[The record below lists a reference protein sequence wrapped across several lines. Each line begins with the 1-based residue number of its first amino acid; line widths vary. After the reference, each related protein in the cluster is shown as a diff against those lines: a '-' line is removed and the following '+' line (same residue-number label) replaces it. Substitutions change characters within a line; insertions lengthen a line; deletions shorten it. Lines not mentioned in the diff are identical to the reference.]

1 MPAYLIYNQLIST
14 IIMVKQDVPN
24 LPLMLLII
32 KPDTSMMIH
41 IYNNLL
47 DPFPI
52 VPLSKP
58 LFFHLNIIV
67 TALVTIVTHRIVI
80 SCLQLTINMDIH
92 QSIIRHL
99 LLRSII
105 HVPIIRHLLLL

>member
-1 MPAYLIYNQLIST
+1 MPAYIIYNQLIST
-14 IIMVKQDVPN
+14 IIMVIQDVPN
-24 LPLMLLII
+24 LPLMILII

-52 VPLSKP
+52 VHLSRPLS
-58 LFFHLNIIV
+58 FHLNIIAV
-67 TALVTIVTHRIVI
+67 LVTIVTHRVVI
-80 SCLQLTINMDIH
+80 SSLQLTINLVIH
-92 QSIIRHL
+92 QSIIHHL

-105 HVPIIRHLLLL
+105 HVPNIRHLLLW